1 MQLDRLRSS
10 LSGTDSEL
18 RGDARG
24 DGLGDTLG
32 DLAPAAAVGTTVTQ
46 RVAAE
51 EPLSADSCM
60 SEEGPATGDT
70 GVRLARWRGGRGAAR
85 LCRGLSDDDEA
96 LPATAGDQAGTAMD
110 WRRDEGDA
118 EYAAAVT
125 AMLAR
130 RRLGCDERR
139 LPLRCSMVP
148 LRTNIDM
155 AFEARPRLARS
166 SFAVRDAA
174 QPELQRNGAA
184 ERVSTSCSEAFLSLR
199 TASSSREVSFNACLC
214 CLERRDN
221 WWQRWSCGV
230 SAGTVS
236 IEISPRE
243 EFRWFHPVFC
253 PHHR

>member
-1 MQLDRLRSS
+1 MYRFSSSAFTYSRLRSSREIVQLDRLRSS

-18 RGDARG
+18 RGEALG

-32 DLAPAAAVGTTVTQ
+32 DRAPAAAVGTTVTQ

-51 EPLSADSCM
+51 EPPSADSCM

-70 GVRLARWRGGRGAAR
+70 GVRLARWRDGGGAAR

-110 WRRDEGDA
+110 WRRDEVDA
-118 EYAAAVT
+118 EYAPAPVT

-155 AFEARPRLARS
+155 AFEARPRLAFIPFTLV
-166 SFAVRDAA
+166 FAVRLRSSARAPACA
-174 QPELQRNGAA
+174 Q
-184 ERVSTSCSEAFLSLR
+184 
-199 TASSSREVSFNACLC
+199 
-214 CLERRDN
+214 RR
-221 WWQRWSCGV
+221 G
-230 SAGTVS
+230 
-236 IEISPRE
+236 
-243 EFRWFHPVFC
+243 
-253 PHHR
+253 